1 MIILDTNI
9 ISEFMR
15 ELPDANVRQWIST
28 QKPIHLG
35 ITTITIA
42 EIQRGL
48 MHLPMGKRRIR
59 LTAGFTDFVT
69 EAFSGRIFSF
79 DEEAAYSYG
88 ETAAKCETSGFNTD
102 AVDLM
107 IAAIAK
113 SQHAAIATR
122 NVKDFSGCGVKII
135 DPWTQVE

>member
-9 ISEFMR
+9 ISELMR

-28 QKPIHLG
+28 QKPIYLG

-42 EIQRGL
+42 EIRRGL
-48 MHLPMGKRRIR
+48 MRLPMGKRRAR
-59 LTAGFTDFVT
+59 LTASFTDFVT

-88 ETAAKCETSGFNTD
+88 EIAAQCETGGFNTD

-107 IAAIAK
+107 IAAIVK

-122 NVKDFSGCGVKII
+122 NVKDFSGCGVEII
-135 DPWTQVE
+135 NPWLHAE

>member
-9 ISEFMR
+9 ISELMR

-35 ITTITIA
+35 IATITIA

-48 MHLPMGKRRIR
+48 MRLPMGKRRIR
-59 LTAGFTDFVT
+59 LAAGFTDFVT
-69 EAFSGRIFSF
+69 EAFSGRIFSY
-79 DEEAAYSYG
+79 DEEAAYRYG
-88 ETAAKCETSGFNTD
+88 EIAAKCESSGINTD

-107 IAAIAK
+107 IAVIAK
-113 SQHAAIATR
+113 SQRAAIATR
-122 NVKDFSGCGVKII
+122 NVKDFSGCGVEII
-135 DPWTQVE
+135 NPWTPIE

>member
-9 ISEFMR
+9 ISELMH
-15 ELPDANVRQWIST
+15 ELPDANIRERIST

-48 MHLPMGKRRIR
+48 MHLLMGKRRIR
-59 LTAGFTDFVT
+59 LTADFTDFVT

-79 DEEAAYSYG
+79 D
-88 ETAAKCETSGFNTD
+88 
-102 AVDLM
+102 
-107 IAAIAK
+107 
-113 SQHAAIATR
+113 
-122 NVKDFSGCGVKII
+122 
-135 DPWTQVE
+135 

>member
-1 MIILDTNI
+1 MYSGEKYVDTY
-9 ISEFMR
+9 
-15 ELPDANVRQWIST
+15 
-28 QKPIHLG
+28 
-35 ITTITIA
+35 
-42 EIQRGL
+42 
-48 MHLPMGKRRIR
+48 RIR

-88 ETAAKCETSGFNTD
+88 EIAAKCETSGFNTD

-122 NVKDFSGCGVKII
+122 NIKDFSGCGLEII
-135 DPWTQVE
+135 NPWAQVE

>member
-9 ISEFMR
+9 ISELMR

-48 MHLPMGKRRIR
+48 MRLPMGKRRIR

-88 ETAAKCETSGFNTD
+88 EIAAKCETSGFNTD

-122 NVKDFSGCGVKII
+122 NVKDFSGCGVKNL
-135 DPWTQVE
+135 